1 MEKTLVI
8 GSCTVDIVIP
18 TPRLP
23 STTDSINSGV
33 HHYALGGC
41 AYNVSQMQRL
51 LSVPYLHGVTI
62 GIGIYGDFV
71 KKELE
76 KKGIP
81 VFRTSKDPH
90 GACICLVEE
99 SGERSFI
106 AYHGIEYK
114 FDRAWFNAIDLKQ
127 FSSVYLCGLELEEDT
142 GEEIVLFLEENN
154 FKNIYFAPGPRLLTI
169 NKSFVDRIFALK
181 PIIHLNDQ
189 ELVSYTKDSDL
200 KRAMKTLQAMTG
212 NDVIVTMGKDGAMI
226 AHGDETIYEESRES
240 EVVDSIGAGD
250 CHLGTYI
257 AFRNMGKERREAL
270 KKANLFASEVV
281 RHEGPTLTRDDVERL
296 LLSD

>member
-62 GIGIYGDFV
+62 GSGIYGDFV
-71 KKELE
+71 KKELKE
-76 KKGIP
+76 KGIP
-81 VFRTSKDPH
+81 VFRTSKEPH

-114 FDRAWFNAIDLKQ
+114 FDREWFKTIDLKQ

-169 NKSFVDRIFALK
+169 KKSFVDRIFALK

-189 ELVSYTKDSDL
+189 EIVSYTKDSDL

-281 RHEGPTLTRDDVERL
+281 RHEGPTLTRDDVEKL